1 MRALDHQPT
10 HPAHPEHTQRERET
24 FYQKSLN
31 PRRCG
36 KEAEI
41 QVWEGSRNLS
51 VQAVAIPVTAGGFLA
66 LGQAV

>member
-10 HPAHPEHTQRERET
+10 RPAHPERERET

-41 QVWEGSRNLS
+41 QVWKGSRNLS
-51 VQAVAIPVTAGGFLA
+51 VQAVAIPVTAGGVLA